1 MNVKAGYSWHV
12 HGLTELPRNRSFIE
26 SRKQMYKI
34 IIIEDDVCL
43 REQVTGILQNYGYEV
58 YAVTDFKNVLGEVD
72 RIKPDIA
79 LLDINLPYMD
89 GNYYCQAIR
98 KKYHMPI
105 IITSA
110 RNSDTDQILSME
122 LGSDDYV
129 IKPFN
134 INVLLSRISAC
145 LRRTYGAY
153 NDRIQSRAGGILL
166 DDDGMKL
173 EAGGKSVMLSKNEYR
188 LLKVF
193 IDMADKVVSREML
206 LDAIWDDKD
215 FVDDNTL
222 TVNVTRIK
230 KKLESLGY
238 ENVIQTKR
246 GIGYMFSTEGI
257 E

>member
-1 MNVKAGYSWHV
+1 
-12 HGLTELPRNRSFIE
+12 
-26 SRKQMYKI
+26 MYKI
-34 IIIEDDVCL
+34 IIIEDDIGL
-43 REQVTGILQNYGYEV
+43 RKQVMGILQNYGYEV
-58 YAVTDFKNVLGEVD
+58 YAVEDFKNVLAKID
-72 RIKPDIA
+72 DFKPDLA

-145 LRRTYGAY
+145 LRRTYGEY
-153 NDRIQSRAGGILL
+153 NDKKQLGAGALTL

-173 EAGGKSVMLSKNEYR
+173 VSGDQNVTLSKNEYR
-188 LLKVF
+188 LMKVF
-193 IDMADKVVSREML
+193 FEMTDKVVSRETL
-206 LDAIWDDKD
+206 LDAIWDDKE

-238 ENVIQTKR
+238 ESVIQTKR
-246 GIGYMFSTEGI
+246 GIGYIFNSEEI
-257 E
+257 V